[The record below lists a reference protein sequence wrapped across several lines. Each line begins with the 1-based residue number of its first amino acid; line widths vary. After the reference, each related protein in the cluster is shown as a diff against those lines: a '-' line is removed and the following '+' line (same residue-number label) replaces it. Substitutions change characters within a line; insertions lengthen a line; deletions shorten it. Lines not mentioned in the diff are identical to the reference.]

1 MKYYSFFF
9 AAITLLLASCSKDKE
24 TMCETPTLSLG
35 SNASAES
42 SSPLVV
48 KDLTVAQLNGDL
60 ASAFFKN
67 ASIIDVFGD
76 TAVLL
81 ENDPNM
87 SRLILYG
94 IKDGRYLGDINHRG
108 QGPGEYRVIL
118 GAFVDERDGSVLLPN
133 FDNPSVYKYLL
144 STDSLEATLQR
155 DMVMS
160 MIEPIGGV
168 STAINVAAPSFD
180 GLKIYQYDA
189 NYDLID
195 SIKVDGF
202 RGGNFNMLWKNAGT
216 NGVFMIADTLYTLMP
231 GVLNQTAIL
240 QRGDYALTPE
250 KDEEVTMKVMSG
262 SDEMELLKPY
272 ILIRDIQYTDGKMLV
287 TTMYDG
293 NKYSDLYDMTT
304 GGLLYRSQYD
314 RLSIPSAIVVEDKG
328 GKTIKVQ
335 SLFAKNGKWYGLVED
350 AAMENADS
358 EMVDENYSI
367 VEFSI

>member
-48 KDLTVAQLNGDL
+48 KDLTVAQLNGDS

-168 STAINVAAPSFD
+168 STAINVAAP
-180 GLKIYQYDA
+180 
-189 NYDLID
+189 
-195 SIKVDGF
+195 
-202 RGGNFNMLWKNAGT
+202 
-216 NGVFMIADTLYTLMP
+216 
-231 GVLNQTAIL
+231 
-240 QRGDYALTPE
+240 
-250 KDEEVTMKVMSG
+250 
-262 SDEMELLKPY
+262 
-272 ILIRDIQYTDGKMLV
+272 
-287 TTMYDG
+287 
-293 NKYSDLYDMTT
+293 
-304 GGLLYRSQYD
+304 
-314 RLSIPSAIVVEDKG
+314 
-328 GKTIKVQ
+328 
-335 SLFAKNGKWYGLVED
+335 
-350 AAMENADS
+350 
-358 EMVDENYSI
+358 
-367 VEFSI
+367 